1 MIYAVSDIHG
11 NFDKYTKMLEKINF
25 SPNDTL
31 YILGDVIDRGNDG
44 FKILLDAAKRSNV
57 TMLMGNHEAMALD
70 ALPSIIN
77 CIRKGKKVKI
87 TVKNAD
93 AIDLWFYNGGKS
105 SLIDFLS
112 LNADDR
118 RFAWNC
124 MNSMPLYKE
133 VEVGGQKFLLL
144 HGGLKHFSPSRPIE
158 EYKRDE
164 IVWCRPQPDTTYYSD
179 KYVVVGHTPT
189 IFLYDEAGI
198 NTDEARF
205 FKTDSFI
212 DIDCGCGHNGRL
224 GCLCLDT
231 MEEIYV

>member
-11 NFDKYTKMLEKINF
+11 NFDKYTKLLETINF
-25 SPNDTL
+25 SPDNTL
-31 YILGDVIDRGNDG
+31 YILGDIIDRGYDG
-44 FKILLDAAKRSNV
+44 FKILLDA
-57 TMLMGNHEAMALD
+57 
-70 ALPSIIN
+70 LPSIIN
-77 CIRKGKKVKI
+77 YIRKGKEAGFTPK
-87 TVKNAD
+87 D
-93 AIDLWFYNGGKS
+93 AEAVDLWFYNGGEPS
-105 SLIDFLS
+105 FIDFLS
-112 LNADDR
+112 LNADDMQL
-118 RFAWNC
+118 AWDC

-133 VEVGGQKFLLL
+133 VEVRGQKFLLL
-144 HGGLKHFSPSRPIE
+144 HGGLKNFSPSRPIE
-158 EYKRDE
+158 EYERDE

-189 IFLYDEAGI
+189 ILLYNATGVE
-198 NTDEARF
+198 TDEANF